1 MIAIEQHIDQ
11 VLRRIDASAKQAGR
25 KAPSLLAVSKG
36 QPASAIRRAFAA
48 GQSEFAES
56 YVQEALAK
64 IVEISDLAI
73 VWHFIGP
80 IQSNKTAAIAEH
92 FAWVHSVDRLKI
104 AERLAAARPATL
116 APLNVCL
123 QVNISFE
130 ASKSGAAPDD
140 LPLLA
145 AAVARLPRLKLRG
158 LMTIPA
164 PTDDVAEQRRAFQ
177 GVRERYDSLRR
188 DGHDLD
194 TLSMGM
200 SQDLEAAIAEG
211 ATVVR
216 VGTAIF
222 GPRGEMGKPV
232 KITPS

>member
-1 MIAIEQHIDQ
+1 MIAVEQNLAA
-11 VLRRIDASAKQAGR
+11 VLRRIDASAQRAGR
-25 KAPSLLAVSKG
+25 NAPSLLAVSKG
-36 QPASAIRRAFAA
+36 QPTSAIRRAFAA

-56 YVQEALAK
+56 YVQEALVK
-64 IVEISDLAI
+64 IADSSDLAI

-92 FAWVHSVDRLKI
+92 FSWAHGVDRLKI
-104 AERLAAARPATL
+104 AARLAAARPLTL

-123 QVNISFE
+123 QVNISVE
-130 ASKSGAAPDD
+130 ANKSGVAPDD
-140 LPLLA
+140 LATLA
-145 AAVARLPRLKLRG
+145 AAVSRLPRLKLRG

-164 PTDDVAEQRRAFQ
+164 PTHDVDQQRRAFRR
-177 GVRERYDSLRR
+177 VRELYDCLRR
-188 DGHDLD
+188 DGYGLD

-222 GPRGEMGKPV
+222 GPRN
-232 KITPS
+232 

>member
-1 MIAIEQHIDQ
+1 M
-11 VLRRIDASAKQAGR
+11 LRRIDASAKQAGR

-64 IVEISDLAI
+64 IAETSDLAI

-80 IQSNKTAAIAEH
+80 IQSNKTVAIAEH

-104 AERLAAARPATL
+104 AERLAAARRAAL

-123 QVNISFE
+123 QVNISGE
-130 ASKSGAAPDD
+130 ASKSGAPPDD
-140 LPLLA
+140 LAMLA
-145 AAVARLPRLKLRG
+145 TAVAQLPRLKLRG
-158 LMTIPA
+158 LMAIPA
-164 PTDDVAEQRRAFQ
+164 PSDDVSEQRRAFHQ
-177 GVRERYDSLRR
+177 VREHYDSLRR

-211 ATVVR
+211 ATIVR

-222 GPRGEMGKPV
+222 GPRN
-232 KITPS
+232 